1 LLTANPSTR
10 AIAAGSRPGL
20 DVADDTELANWRILV
35 IDDNPS
41 IHQDFDKILVPSEGI
56 AGLSELEA
64 SLFGVV
70 EARVTRTPFEPTHA
84 MQGQEGVAL
93 AQQAIAAGEPFAVA
107 FVDMRMPPG
116 WDGLKTVEQL
126 WRVDP
131 QIQVVICSAF
141 TDYEWSD
148 VLARLG
154 NEDRLLVVRKPFDP
168 SEIQQC
174 ANALSRKWQNERALK
189 RQITGLED
197 VVTDRTQG
205 LEAANRQLR
214 HLASHDA
221 LTGLPN
227 RLLLD
232 DRLAQAI
239 ARGEREQHEF
249 AVLVIDLDRF
259 KLINDSL
266 GHRAGDDLLK
276 EVAQRL
282 RGVVRETDTTARMGG
297 DEFVMLLSGPLSR
310 PEAVAAGQRA
320 IASLAPAVRL
330 ADIDVHV
337 SPSIGL
343 ALYPHDG
350 ATIDALLAH
359 ADAAMYCA
367 KEQGRNN
374 LQCYSAEMSTSTQE
388 QVKFESDLHQAL
400 ARGQF
405 ELYYQPKVDTAT
417 GEVHSAEALIRWHHP
432 ERGLVLPDQF
442 IPLADQ
448 CGLIDSIGEWVLREA
463 CRQAKEWQRD
473 GMPPLR
479 IAVNLAPSQFRLANL
494 SGQIRRALE
503 AAELDPR
510 FLEVE
515 LTESAV
521 MSDAEE
527 SIAILEAISRM
538 GVLVSVDDFGTGYSS
553 MSYLRRFPVDKLKID
568 RSFINAVTKRPE
580 DASIVRA
587 IISLAHSLNLKV
599 VAEGVETPDQLAFL
613 KDLGCDQYQGF
624 HFSAALKPADFV
636 NLLRTSG
643 ATQRS
648 ATADWA
654 LRTQSKLAAFPGSK
668 R

>member
-1 LLTANPSTR
+1 MTDN
-10 AIAAGSRPGL
+10 
-20 DVADDTELANWRILV
+20 ADLANWRILV

-41 IHQDFDKILVPSEGI
+41 IHQDFDKILTPSEGV
-56 AGLSELEA
+56 AGLSEMEA
-64 SLFGVV
+64 ALFGVV
-70 EARVTRTPFEPTHA
+70 EARVKRTSFEPTHA
-84 MQGQEGVAL
+84 TQGQQAVAL
-93 AQQAIAAGEPFAVA
+93 AQQALADGTPFAVA

-116 WDGLKTVEQL
+116 WDGLETIERL
-126 WRVDP
+126 WKVDP
-131 QIQVVICSAF
+131 QIQVVICSAYS
-141 TDYEWSD
+141 DYEWSD

-154 NEDRLLVVRKPFDP
+154 NEDRLLLVRKPFDP
-168 SEIQQC
+168 SEIMQC
-174 ANALSRKWQNERALK
+174 ANALSRKWQNERALN
-189 RQITGLED
+189 RRITGLED
-197 VVTDRTQG
+197 VVTDRTAG

-232 DRLAQAI
+232 DRLAQVI
-239 ARGEREQHEF
+239 ARAEREQHEF
-249 AVLVIDLDRF
+249 ALLVIDLDRF
-259 KLINDSL
+259 KHINDSL

-276 EVAQRL
+276 EIAHRL
-282 RGVVRETDTTARMGG
+282 KEVVRETDTTARMGG
-297 DEFVMLLSGPLSR
+297 DEFVILLTGPVSR
-310 PEAVAAGQRA
+310 AEAIEAGQRA

-330 ADIDVHV
+330 AGIDVHV

-343 ALYPHDG
+343 ALYPDDG
-350 ATIDALLAH
+350 STMEALLAH

-367 KEQGRNN
+367 KERGRNN
-374 LQCYSAEMSTSTQE
+374 LQCYSTEMSTSTQE
-388 QVKFESDLHQAL
+388 HVKFESDLHQAL

-405 ELYYQPKVDTAT
+405 ELHYQPKVDTAT
-417 GEVHSAEALIRWHHP
+417 GEVHSAEALIRWRHP

-448 CGLIDSIGEWVLREA
+448 CGIIDSIGEWVLGEA
-463 CRQAKEWQRD
+463 CRQAKAWQTEGLR
-473 GMPPLR
+473 PLR

-494 SGQIRRALE
+494 SAQIGQALAMAGLE
-503 AAELDPR
+503 PR

-568 RSFINAVTKRPE
+568 RSFINDVTKRPE
-580 DASIVRA
+580 DASIVKA
-587 IISLAHSLNLKV
+587 MISLAHSLNLKV
-599 VAEGVETPDQLAFL
+599 VAEGVETPEQLAFL
-613 KDLGCDQYQGF
+613 KNLGCDQYQGF
-624 HFSAALKPADFV
+624 HFSAALMPADFV
-636 NLLRTSG
+636 SLLRTAG
-643 ATQRS
+643 ATRR
-648 ATADWA
+648 TAAEDWA
-654 LRTQSKLAAFPGSK
+654 LRTQSKLTAFPRAK